1 MVGFQP
7 LNITSDDLNCL
18 SHSPSPRD
26 KVSLTLEE
34 LPYLQRERRGGGGGG
49 GGAEKTRERLGMN
62 LKDQIVS
69 IYK

>member
-49 GGAEKTRERLGMN
+49 RENEGEIRDEF
-62 LKDQIVS
+62 KRSDS
-69 IYK
+69 